1 MVREI
6 GAGLAR
12 PVGIALLLLGA
23 VASPA
28 SAQTFAIDPASS
40 TTTIEVG
47 KSGLFSFAAGHT
59 HEVKGSIESGSVA
72 LDAGDAAKSHVDLV
86 IATRSL
92 QVSAKGEPPDDVP
105 KVQAAMAGEKVL
117 DVARFP
123 RITFR
128 SSAVKGVRPD
138 GASFDA
144 TVTGTLTIRDKSQ
157 PVTATVHVQKTSA
170 SLTAT
175 GRFTIKQTAFG
186 IQPVSVAG
194 VVKVEDELQI
204 AFSITAKAK

>member
-1 MVREI
+1 MVFKV
-6 GAGLAR
+6 GAELAR
-12 PVGIALLLLGA
+12 PVALILLLA
-23 VASPA
+23 APA
-28 SAQTFAIDPASS
+28 AAQTFTIDPASS
-40 TTTIEVG
+40 TATIEVG
-47 KSGLFSFAAGHT
+47 KAGLFSFAAGHT
-59 HEVKGSIESGSVA
+59 HEVQGSIESGSVA
-72 LDAGDAAKSHVDLV
+72 IDARDEAKSRVDLV
-86 IATRSL
+86 IAAASL
-92 QVSAKGEPPDDVP
+92 KVSGKGEPPGDVP

-128 SSAVKGVRPD
+128 SSAVKGVRPE

-194 VVKVEDELQI
+194 VVAVKDELQI
-204 AFSITAKAK
+204 AFSITARAQ

>member
-1 MVREI
+1 MYVQF
-6 GAGLAR
+6 GYLSLFTGGLIHDIE
-12 PVGIALLLLGA
+12 PIGIAIFD
-23 VASPA
+23 
-28 SAQTFAIDPASS
+28 SALVPYFCKGQSS
-40 TTTIEVG
+40 AE
-47 KSGLFSFAAGHT
+47 
-59 HEVKGSIESGSVA
+59 
-72 LDAGDAAKSHVDLV
+72 
-86 IATRSL
+86 L

-128 SSAVKGVRPD
+128 SSAVKGVPPE

-157 PVTATVHVQKTSA
+157 PVTATVHVQKTSG

-194 VVKVEDELQI
+194 VVSVKDELQI
-204 AFSITAKAK
+204 AFSISAKAQ